1 MKTAKLKPISL
12 FLSALLLFSAL
23 FPYSAFAHCDSM
35 DGPVVQAAIEALE
48 TGNVDLVLIWVL
60 DEHDSQIR
68 EAFDRTTKVRD
79 QSEEVRELADRYF
92 FGTLVRLHSEG
103 EGAAY
108 TGLIPEGE
116 YYNEIVEISDRA
128 LETGSLEELRDYM
141 VSALENDIHT
151 YYDKV
156 IGLRNICSDDFEG

>member
-68 EAFDRTTKVRD
+68 EAFDRTMKVRD
-79 QSEEVRELADRYF
+79 QSEEVRELDRKS
-92 FGTLVRLHSEG
+92 TRLNSSHV
-103 EGAAY
+103 A
-108 TGLIPEGE
+108 
-116 YYNEIVEISDRA
+116 IS
-128 LETGSLEELRDYM
+128 Y
-141 VSALENDIHT
+141 
-151 YYDKV
+151 
-156 IGLRNICSDDFEG
+156 